1 MNGNNKPPPNQMDDL
16 LNFGS
21 SPQQSQPVQ
30 KPNNSIDD
38 LLGMGGGSSQ
48 PSNNS
53 MDPLAGLMGPSS
65 PQQQQQS
72 TSPSGKPQP
81 FEAYNKNG
89 IVATFN
95 FAPSQSNGVSRVLAV
110 FHNSN
115 SYQVDD
121 FSFMIAVPKYIKLQ
135 FKNPNGNKLLA
146 MSQNSIT
153 QKFQLSNTMHPQKPF
168 IIRVQVIYTAN
179 GQQMKDRSQVTFP
192 DNCC

>member
-1 MNGNNKPPPNQMDDL
+1 MNGGGDSGGGGDL
-16 LNFGS
+16 LSFPGSNNQKAPSLMGDLLDMGS
-21 SPQQSQPVQ
+21 SPKQ
-30 KPNNSIDD
+30 
-38 LLGMGGGSSQ
+38 
-48 PSNNS
+48 
-53 MDPLAGLMGPSS
+53 

-72 TSPSGKPQP
+72 SGKPQP

-95 FAPSQSNGVSRVLAV
+95 FAPSQGHGVSRVLAV

-135 FKNPNGNKLLA
+135 FKNANGNTLLA

-153 QKFQLSNTMHPQKPF
+153 QKFQLSNTQHPQKPF
-168 IIRVQVIYTAN
+168 IIRVQVIYTA
-179 GQQMKDRSQVTFP
+179 
-192 DNCC
+192 